1 MASRVMDLLGKAR
14 SGPHVSVSVAQWL
27 ATFEPATPISEVLES
42 ERGAERSFAHA
53 SELARY
59 VNDRLSLE
67 GGR

>member
-27 ATFEPATPISEVLES
+27 AIFEPATPISEVLES
-42 ERGAERSFAHA
+42 GGEAERPYAHV